1 MVLKLRFYCYESLH
15 FFSQVRLLYRE
26 TNLAEAEYRVFAS
39 FLLRNTV
46 CGGIWV
52 CVCTKPTARAL
63 VDGLTSDNI
72 HNIYVGISTKIFVV
86 LSDM

>member
-1 MVLKLRFYCYESLH
+1 MKLRFYRSESLH
-15 FFSQVRLLYRE
+15 FFSQVRLSYRE
-26 TNLAEAEYRVFAS
+26 TNVAEAEYRVFV
-39 FLLRNTV
+39 FPLLRNTV
-46 CGGIWV
+46 FGGIWV